1 MAETMIDLTKFTGG
15 RRVRNLSGKERGVAA
30 RADLHLD
37 QLDREPHT
45 VEVIVPDFLDTIS
58 PSFFQGL
65 FSESIRTLKGKDAF
79 LAKYRFI
86 ASEQLMRW
94 IEIGIRNAT
103 SDRGRLI

>member
-1 MAETMIDLTKFTGG
+1 MTTMIDLARFAGE
-15 RRVRNLSGKERGVAA
+15 RRVRNLSGKERGMAA

-37 QLDREPHT
+37 QLDKEPDQVT
-45 VEVIVPDFLDTIS
+45 VVVPEFLDTIS

-65 FSESIRTLKGKDAF
+65 FSESIRALKGKDAF
-79 LAKYRFI
+79 LNKYQFK
-86 ASEQLMRW
+86 ASEDMMRW